1 MKRIIHIFADSG
13 DGAPTYNCPSSKQ
26 ICQRELG
33 RAGERLLSMAAAN
46 SSPQPS
52 LSWRIGSSI
61 TMSAIGVLSR
71 LFMFGANRTE
81 VHGLE
86 GFSELLDE
94 REDIKS
100 RKRGL
105 ITGEHVRSSISQ
117 SLIP

>member
-1 MKRIIHIFADSG
+1 
-13 DGAPTYNCPSSKQ
+13 
-26 ICQRELG
+26 
-33 RAGERLLSMAAAN
+33 MAAAN

-61 TMSAIGVLSR
+61 TMGTVGVMSR

-86 GFSELLDE
+86 NFLELLDT
-94 REDIKS
+94 REDIEN

-105 ITGEHVRSSISQ
+105 VTGEQVRSSVPQI
-117 SLIP
+117 LIP